1 MFRVTEC
8 TFRVTECTFR
18 DTEWPFRDTEWRFI
32 INIKQN
38 YLSQNKSDVCTCFY
52 INFSYICGDY
62 IQNKKLIKMNKFF
75 LTSLLVAA
83 AITAN
88 AQDNTTKD
96 SLTMETMMHNIP
108 EVMVKG
114 SRPIVKAER
123 GMLSYNM
130 PLLLKQL
137 PADNAYEAL
146 TRIPGVSN
154 ATGNISFSGNEVT
167 LIINGQATTL
177 TQEQLAERLKA
188 MPATQLAKAEVMLSA
203 PARYHVRG
211 MAINI
216 VTKDYAGTNQLSGQ
230 IIGGLVQTKYAKG
243 FGDLYLS
250 MQRGKFGLDAQYKL
264 VNGNSYGESS
274 RIANHPLGNNRI
286 HYNDETG
293 QKSFGITHDYRLGM
307 NYAFS
312 KNHRLD
318 VAYTGQ
324 WDKTNSNSR
333 TTGSSISG
341 MHRDSHEYLHNVD
354 VNYALP
360 FGLTLSGSYTYY
372 RTPQQQALDGTIT
385 TENKNETERNLT
397 SGSEQT
403 INKWMFTADQTHSL
417 AHGWGLSYG
426 VKGQFTS
433 NKSYQTTIDK
443 DGSVLPDGTS
453 SVDLNERIWNIYAGF
468 SKQIN
473 KAISLEASVAAEQYH
488 SPIWDKWRVY
498 PTLNALWNVNDNHLL
513 NLSFSSNSE
522 FPSYWSTMSNVYYSS
537 TYTEIHGNPD
547 LKPFSYSN
555 VNLMWQIKRRYTL
568 MAFASLKPD
577 YSVQLPYQTTD
588 RMAVIMKETNFDYS
602 NSFGLQASAIFSAGK
617 WLNGNVFAVGT
628 YKHDKSSHFFDL
640 PFNRKKLSVRL
651 GGMASVKLCS
661 TQDLRLILNPF
672 IQSKAIQGV
681 YDISPI
687 FRMNAKLQWSS
698 HDGRW
703 GLRINGNN
711 IFNNKYDTRS
721 VQGNQDYRMKIN
733 YSWASVTFAVIY
745 KFGGYKEKTV
755 KEVDTSRMGH

>member
-1 MFRVTEC
+1 
-8 TFRVTECTFR
+8 
-18 DTEWPFRDTEWRFI
+18 
-32 INIKQN
+32 
-38 YLSQNKSDVCTCFY
+38 
-52 INFSYICGDY
+52 
-62 IQNKKLIKMNKFF
+62 MNRLL
-75 LTSLLVAA
+75 LTGLLVAS

-88 AQDNTTKD
+88 AQDNATKD

-130 PLLLKQL
+130 PLLMKQL

-146 TRIPGVSN
+146 TRIPGVSD
-154 ATGNISFSGNEVT
+154 ATGSISFSGNEVT

-188 MPATQLAKAEVMLSA
+188 MPAAQLAKAEVMLSA

-230 IIGGLVQTKYAKG
+230 IIGGMRQNKYANE
-243 FGDLYLS
+243 FGNLYLS
-250 MQRGKFGLDAQYKL
+250 LQRGKFGLDAQYKY

-307 NYAFS
+307 NYTFS
-312 KNHRLD
+312 KNNRLD

-522 FPSYWSTMSNVYYSS
+522 FPSYWSTMSNVFYSS

-547 LKPFSYSN
+547 LKPFSYYN

-577 YSVQLPYQTTD
+577 YFVQLPYQTTD

-651 GGMASVKLCS
+651 GGTASVKLCS

-681 YDISPI
+681 YDISPV

-698 HDGRW
+698 HNGKW
-703 GLRINGNN
+703 GVRLNGSN
-711 IFNNKYDTRS
+711 IFNNQFDTRS
-721 VQGNQDYRMKIN
+721 VQGNQDYRMKVN
-733 YSWASVTFAVIY
+733 YNWASFTFAVIY

>member
-1 MFRVTEC
+1 
-8 TFRVTECTFR
+8 
-18 DTEWPFRDTEWRFI
+18 
-32 INIKQN
+32 
-38 YLSQNKSDVCTCFY
+38 
-52 INFSYICGDY
+52 
-62 IQNKKLIKMNKFF
+62 MNRILFMGIF
-75 LTSLLVAA
+75 VALT
-83 AITAN
+83 ITAN
-88 AQDNTTKD
+88 AQDDMPKD
-96 SLTMETMMHNIP
+96 SLTMEWNSMFRNLP
-108 EVMVKG
+108 EVMIKG

-146 TRIPGVSN
+146 TRIPGVSD
-154 ATGNISFSGNEVT
+154 ATGSISFSGNEVT
-167 LIINGQATTL
+167 LIINGQTTTL
-177 TQEQLAERLKA
+177 TQEQLTERLKA
-188 MPATQLAKAEVMLSA
+188 MPAAQLSKAEVMLSA
-203 PARYHVRG
+203 PARYHMRG

-230 IIGGLVQTKYAKG
+230 IIGGMRQNKYANE
-243 FGDLYLS
+243 FGNLYLS
-250 MQRGKFGLDAQYKL
+250 LQRGKFGLDAQYKY

-274 RIANHPLGNNRI
+274 RIANHPLGDNRI

-307 NYAFS
+307 NYTFS
-312 KNHRLD
+312 KNNRLD

-417 AHGWGLSYG
+417 ANGWGLSYG

-433 NKSYQTTIDK
+433 NKSYQTTINK

-473 KAISLEASVAAEQYH
+473 KALSLEASVAAEQYH

-522 FPSYWSTMSNVYYSS
+522 FPSYWSTMSNVFYSS

-547 LKPFSYSN
+547 LKPFAYYN

-617 WLNGNVFAVGT
+617 WLNGNVFVVGT

-651 GGMASVKLCS
+651 GGTASVKLCS

-703 GLRINGNN
+703 GLRLNGNN

-721 VQGNQDYRMKIN
+721 VQGYQDYRMKIN
-733 YSWASVTFAVIY
+733 YNWASVTFAVIY
-745 KFGGYKEKTV
+745 KFGGYKEKSI
-755 KEVDTSRMGH
+755 KKVDTSRMGH

>member
-1 MFRVTEC
+1 MNRLF
-8 TFRVTECTFR
+8 
-18 DTEWPFRDTEWRFI
+18 FI
-32 INIKQN
+32 G
-38 YLSQNKSDVCTCFY
+38 V
-52 INFSYICGDY
+52 
-62 IQNKKLIKMNKFF
+62 
-75 LTSLLVAA
+75 LVAS

-88 AQDNTTKD
+88 AQDNGQKD
-96 SLTMETMMHNIP
+96 SLTMESMMHNLP

-137 PADNAYEAL
+137 PADNVYEAL
-146 TRIPGVSN
+146 TRIPGVSD
-154 ATGNISFSGNEVT
+154 ATGSISFSGNEVT
-167 LIINGQATTL
+167 LIVNGQTTTL

-188 MPATQLAKAEVMLSA
+188 MPAAQLSKAEVMLSA

-230 IIGGLVQTKYAKG
+230 IIGGMRQNKYANE
-243 FGDLYLS
+243 FGNLYLS
-250 MQRGKFGLDAQYKL
+250 LQRGKFGLDAQYKY

-312 KNHRLD
+312 KSHRLD

-372 RTPQQQALDGTIT
+372 RTPQHQALDGTMT
-385 TENKNETERNLT
+385 AENKNETERNLT

-433 NKSYQTTIDK
+433 NKSYQTTIGK
-443 DGSVLPDGTS
+443 DGTILPDGTS
-453 SVDLNERIWNIYAGF
+453 SVDNNERIWNIYAGF

-522 FPSYWSTMSNVYYSS
+522 FPSYWSTMSNVFYSS

-547 LKPFSYSN
+547 LKPCSYYN
-555 VNLMWQIKRRYTL
+555 LNLMWQIKRRYTL

-577 YSVQLPYQTTD
+577 YFVQLPYQTTD

-602 NSFGLQASAIFSAGK
+602 NSYGLQASAIFSAGK

-628 YKHDKSSHFFDL
+628 YKHDKSRNFFDL
-640 PFNRKKLSVRL
+640 PFDRKKLSVIL
-651 GGMASVKLCS
+651 GGTASVKLCS

-672 IQSKAIQGV
+672 YQTKAIQGV

-687 FRMNAKLQWSS
+687 FSMDAKLQWSS
-698 HDGRW
+698 YDGKW
-703 GLRINGNN
+703 GVRLNGSN
-711 IFNNKYDTRS
+711 IFNNRFDTRS
-721 VQGNQDYRMKIN
+721 VQGNQDYRMKVN
-733 YSWASVTFAVIY
+733 YNWSSFTFAVIY

>member
-1 MFRVTEC
+1 MANKIFLLGL
-8 TFRVTECTFR
+8 FL
-18 DTEWPFRDTEWRFI
+18 
-32 INIKQN
+32 
-38 YLSQNKSDVCTCFY
+38 LS
-52 INFSYICGDY
+52 
-62 IQNKKLIKMNKFF
+62 
-75 LTSLLVAA
+75 VA
-83 AITAN
+83 N
-88 AQDNTTKD
+88 VKAQTRTQTD
-96 SLTMETMMHNIP
+96 SLTMETMLHNLP

-146 TRIPGVSN
+146 TRIPGVSD
-154 ATGNISFSGNEVT
+154 ATGSISFSGNVVT

-177 TQEQLAERLKA
+177 TQEQLTERLKA
-188 MPATQLAKAEVMLSA
+188 MPAAQLSKAEVMLSV

-230 IIGGLVQTKYAKG
+230 IIGGMRQNKYANE
-243 FGDLYLS
+243 FGNLYLS
-250 MQRGKFGLDAQYKL
+250 LQRDKFGLDAQYKY

-307 NYAFS
+307 NYTFS
-312 KNHRLD
+312 KNNRLD

-372 RTPQQQALDGTIT
+372 RTPQQQVLDGTIT

-468 SKQIN
+468 SKQVN

-498 PTLNALWNVNDNHLL
+498 PTFNALWNVNDNHLL

-522 FPSYWSTMSNVYYSS
+522 FPSYWSTMSNVFYSS

-547 LKPFSYSN
+547 LKPFSYYN

-588 RMAVIMKETNFDYS
+588 RMAVIMKETNFNYS
-602 NSFGLQASAIFSAGK
+602 NSFGLQASAIFNAGQ
-617 WLNGNVFAVGT
+617 WLNGNVFVMGT
-628 YKHDKSSHFFDL
+628 YKHDKSDHFFDL
-640 PFNRKKLSVRL
+640 PFDRKKLSVVL
-651 GGMASVKLCS
+651 GGTASVKLCS

-672 IQSKAIQGV
+672 YQTKAIQGV

-687 FRMNAKLQWSS
+687 FSMDAKLQWSS

-703 GLRINGNN
+703 GLRLNGNN

-733 YSWASVTFAVIY
+733 YNWASVTFAVIY

>member
-1 MFRVTEC
+1 
-8 TFRVTECTFR
+8 
-18 DTEWPFRDTEWRFI
+18 
-32 INIKQN
+32 
-38 YLSQNKSDVCTCFY
+38 
-52 INFSYICGDY
+52 
-62 IQNKKLIKMNKFF
+62 MNKFF

-146 TRIPGVSN
+146 THIPGVSN

-167 LIINGQATTL
+167 LIVNGQATTL

-188 MPATQLAKAEVMLSA
+188 MPAAQLAKAEVMLSA

-230 IIGGLVQTKYAKG
+230 IIGGLMQTKYAKG

-286 HYNDETG
+286 QYNDETG

-307 NYAFS
+307 NYAFG

-333 TTGSSISG
+333 TIGSSISG

-443 DGSVLPDGTS
+443 DGTILPDGTS
-453 SVDLNERIWNIYAGF
+453 SVDNNERIWNIYAGF

-473 KAISLEASVAAEQYH
+473 KALSLEASVAAEQYH

-522 FPSYWSTMSNVYYSS
+522 FPSYWSTMSNVFYSS

-547 LKPFSYSN
+547 LKPFSYYN

-577 YSVQLPYQTTD
+577 YFVQLPYQTTD
-588 RMAVIMKETNFDYS
+588 RMAVIMKETNFDFS
-602 NSFGLQASAIFSAGK
+602 NSYGLQASAIFSAGK

-628 YKHDKSSHFFDL
+628 YKHDKSCNFFDL
-640 PFNRKKLSVRL
+640 PFNRKKLSVIL
-651 GGMASVKLCS
+651 GGTASIKLSS

-672 IQSKAIQGV
+672 YQTKAIQGV
-681 YDISPI
+681 YDISPV
-687 FRMNAKLQWSS
+687 FRMDAKLQWSS
-698 HDGRW
+698 HDGKW
-703 GLRINGNN
+703 GVRLNGSN
-711 IFNNKYDTRS
+711 IFNNRFDTRS

-733 YSWASVTFAVIY
+733 YNWASVTFAVIY

>member
-1 MFRVTEC
+1 MVNKIFLLGL
-8 TFRVTECTFR
+8 FL
-18 DTEWPFRDTEWRFI
+18 
-32 INIKQN
+32 
-38 YLSQNKSDVCTCFY
+38 LSVANVKAQT
-52 INFSYICGDY
+52 
-62 IQNKKLIKMNKFF
+62 
-75 LTSLLVAA
+75 LTQ
-83 AITAN
+83 T
-88 AQDNTTKD
+88 D
-96 SLTMETMMHNIP
+96 SLTMETMLHNLP

-146 TRIPGVSN
+146 TRIPGVSD
-154 ATGNISFSGNEVT
+154 ATGSISFSGNEVT

-177 TQEQLAERLKA
+177 TQEQLTERLKA
-188 MPATQLAKAEVMLSA
+188 MPAAQLAKAEVMLSA

-230 IIGGLVQTKYAKG
+230 IIGGMRQNKYANE
-243 FGDLYLS
+243 FGNLYLS
-250 MQRGKFGLDAQYKL
+250 LQRGKFGLDAQYKY

-274 RIANHPLGNNRI
+274 RIANHPLGNNRVY
-286 HYNDETG
+286 YNDETG
-293 QKSFGITHDYRLGM
+293 QKSFGITHNYRLGM

-318 VAYTGQ
+318 VAYTGH
-324 WDKTNSNSR
+324 WDKRCSNSN

-341 MHRDSHEYLHNVD
+341 MHHDSHEYLHNVD
-354 VNYALP
+354 VNYSLP
-360 FGLTLSGSYTYY
+360 FGLTLNGSYTYY
-372 RTPQQQALDGTIT
+372 RTPQQQALDGTMHT
-385 TENKNETERNLT
+385 DESMSETERNLT

-403 INKWMFTADQTHSL
+403 INKWMFTADQTHLL

-453 SVDLNERIWNIYAGF
+453 SVDLNERIWNLYAGF

-473 KAISLEASVAAEQYH
+473 KALSLEASVAAEQYH

-522 FPSYWSTMSNVYYSS
+522 FPSYWSTMSNVFYSS
-537 TYTEIHGNPD
+537 TYSEIHGNPD
-547 LKPFSYSN
+547 LKPFAYYN

-577 YSVQLPYQTTD
+577 YFVQLPYQTTE

-602 NSFGLQASAIFSAGK
+602 NSYGLQASVIFNAGK

-628 YKHDKSSHFFDL
+628 YKHDKSSNFFDL
-640 PFNRKKLSVRL
+640 PFNRKKFSVIL
-651 GGMASVKLCS
+651 GGTASVKLCN

-672 IQSKAIQGV
+672 YQTKAIQGV

-698 HDGRW
+698 HDGKW
-703 GLRINGNN
+703 GLRLNGSN
-711 IFNNKYDTRS
+711 IFNNLYDTRS

-733 YSWASVTFAVIY
+733 YNWASVTFAVIY
-745 KFGGYKEKTV
+745 KFGGYKEKNV
-755 KEVDTSRMGH
+755 KAVDTSRMGH

>member
-1 MFRVTEC
+1 MVNKIFLLEL
-8 TFRVTECTFR
+8 FL
-18 DTEWPFRDTEWRFI
+18 
-32 INIKQN
+32 
-38 YLSQNKSDVCTCFY
+38 LSVANMKAQT
-52 INFSYICGDY
+52 
-62 IQNKKLIKMNKFF
+62 
-75 LTSLLVAA
+75 LTH
-83 AITAN
+83 T
-88 AQDNTTKD
+88 D
-96 SLTMETMMHNIP
+96 SLTMENMMHNLP

-146 TRIPGVSN
+146 TRIPGICD
-154 ATGNISFSGNEVT
+154 ATGSISFSGNEVT
-167 LIINGQATTL
+167 LIVNGQATTL
-177 TQEQLAERLKA
+177 TQEQLTERLKA
-188 MPATQLAKAEVMLSA
+188 MPAAQLAKAEVMLSA

-230 IIGGLVQTKYAKG
+230 VIGGMKQSKYAKG

-250 MQRGKFGLDAQYKL
+250 LQRGKFGLDAQYKY

-274 RIANHPLGNNRI
+274 RIANHPLGNNRVY
-286 HYNDETG
+286 YNDETG
-293 QKSFGITHDYRLGM
+293 QKSFGITHNYRLGM

-318 VAYTGQ
+318 VAYTGH
-324 WDKTNSNSR
+324 WDKRCSNSN

-341 MHRDSHEYLHNVD
+341 MHHDSHEYLHNVD
-354 VNYALP
+354 VNYSLP
-360 FGLTLSGSYTYY
+360 FGLTLNGSYTYY
-372 RTPQQQALDGTIT
+372 RTPQQQALDGTMHT
-385 TENKNETERNLT
+385 DESMPGTERNLT

-443 DGSVLPDGTS
+443 DGTIQPNGTS
-453 SVDLNERIWNIYAGF
+453 SVDNNERMWNIYAGF

-473 KAISLEASVAAEQYH
+473 KAISVEASVAAEQYH

-522 FPSYWSTMSNVYYSS
+522 FPSYWSTMSNVFYSS
-537 TYTEIHGNPD
+537 TYSEIHGNPD
-547 LKPFSYSN
+547 LKPFSYYN

-577 YSVQLPYQTTD
+577 YFVQLPYQTTE

-602 NSFGLQASAIFSAGK
+602 NSYGLQASVIFNAGK

-628 YKHDKSSHFFDL
+628 YKHDKSSNFFDL
-640 PFNRKKLSVRL
+640 PFNRKKLSVIL
-651 GGMASVKLCS
+651 GGTASVKLCN

-672 IQSKAIQGV
+672 FQSKAIQGV
-681 YDISPI
+681 YDVSPI
-687 FRMNAKLQWSS
+687 FKMNAKLQWTS
-698 HDGRW
+698 HDGKW
-703 GLRINGNN
+703 GLRLNGSN
-711 IFNNKYDTRS
+711 IFNNLYDTRS

-733 YSWASVTFAVIY
+733 YNWASVTFGVIY
-745 KFGGYKEKTV
+745 KFGGYKEKKV

>member
-1 MFRVTEC
+1 MDNKVFLLGL
-8 TFRVTECTFR
+8 FL
-18 DTEWPFRDTEWRFI
+18 
-32 INIKQN
+32 
-38 YLSQNKSDVCTCFY
+38 LSVANVKAQT
-52 INFSYICGDY
+52 
-62 IQNKKLIKMNKFF
+62 
-75 LTSLLVAA
+75 LTQ
-83 AITAN
+83 T
-88 AQDNTTKD
+88 D
-96 SLTMETMMHNIP
+96 SLTMETMLHNLP

-146 TRIPGVSN
+146 TRIPGVSD
-154 ATGNISFSGNEVT
+154 ATGSISFSGNEVT

-177 TQEQLAERLKA
+177 TQEQLTERLKA
-188 MPATQLAKAEVMLSA
+188 MPAAQLAKAEVMLSA

-230 IIGGLVQTKYAKG
+230 VIGGMKQSKYAKG

-250 MQRGKFGLDAQYKL
+250 LQRGKFGLDAQYKY

-274 RIANHPLGNNRI
+274 RIANHPLSNNRVY
-286 HYNDETG
+286 YNDETG

-324 WDKTNSNSR
+324 WDKTSSNSR

-341 MHRDSHEYLHNVD
+341 MHHDSHEYLHNVD

-360 FGLTLSGSYTYY
+360 FGLTLNGSYTYY
-372 RTPQQQALDGTIT
+372 RTPQQQVLDGTMT
-385 TENKNETERNLT
+385 AENKNETERNLT

-433 NKSYQTTIDK
+433 NKSYQTTTDK
-443 DGSVLPDGTS
+443 DGTILPDGTS
-453 SVDLNERIWNIYAGF
+453 SVDNNERIWNIYAGF

-473 KAISLEASVAAEQYH
+473 KSISLEASVAAEQYH
-488 SPIWDKWRVY
+488 SPIWDKWRMY

-522 FPSYWSTMSNVYYSS
+522 FPSYWSTMSNVFYSS

-547 LKPFSYSN
+547 LKPFSYYN

-602 NSFGLQASAIFSAGK
+602 NSFGLQASAIFNAGK

-640 PFNRKKLSVRL
+640 LFNRKKLSVIL
-651 GGMASVKLCS
+651 GGTASVKLSS

-672 IQSKAIQGV
+672 YQTKAIQGV
-681 YDISPI
+681 YDISPV
-687 FRMNAKLQWSS
+687 FSMDAKLQWSS
-698 HDGRW
+698 HDGKW
-703 GLRINGNN
+703 GLRLNGSN
-711 IFNNKYDTRS
+711 IFNNQFDTRS
-721 VQGNQDYRMKIN
+721 VQGNQDYRMKVN
-733 YSWASVTFAVIY
+733 YNWASVTFAVIY
-745 KFGGYKEKTV
+745 KFGGYKEKNV
-755 KEVDTSRMGH
+755 KAVDTSRMGH

>member
-1 MFRVTEC
+1 M
-8 TFRVTECTFR
+8 
-18 DTEWPFRDTEWRFI
+18 
-32 INIKQN
+32 
-38 YLSQNKSDVCTCFY
+38 
-52 INFSYICGDY
+52 
-62 IQNKKLIKMNKFF
+62 
-75 LTSLLVAA
+75 
-83 AITAN
+83 
-88 AQDNTTKD
+88 
-96 SLTMETMMHNIP
+96 
-108 EVMVKG
+108 
-114 SRPIVKAER
+114 SRQRER

-146 TRIPGVSN
+146 TRIPDISV
-154 ATGNISFSGNEVT
+154 ATGKISFSGNEVT
-167 LIINGQATTL
+167 LIVNGQAPTL

-188 MPATQLAKAEVMLSA
+188 MPAAQLAKAEVMLSA

-230 IIGGLVQTKYAKG
+230 IIGGMEQNKYAKG
-243 FGDLYLS
+243 FGNMYLS

-274 RIANHPLGNNRI
+274 RIANHPLGNNRVY
-286 HYNDETG
+286 YNDETG
-293 QKSFGITHDYRLGM
+293 QKSFGITHNYRLGM

-318 VAYTGQ
+318 VAYTGH
-324 WDKTNSNSR
+324 WDKRCSNSN

-341 MHRDSHEYLHNVD
+341 MHHDSHEYLHNVD
-354 VNYALP
+354 INYSLP
-360 FGLTLSGSYTYY
+360 FGLTLNGSYTYY
-372 RTPQQQALDGTIT
+372 RTPQQQALDGTMHT
-385 TENKNETERNLT
+385 DESMPETERNLT

-403 INKWMFTADQTHSL
+403 INNWMFTADQTHSL

-443 DGSVLPDGTS
+443 DGTIQPNGTS
-453 SVDLNERIWNIYAGF
+453 SVDNNERIWNIYAGF

-473 KAISLEASVAAEQYH
+473 KAISVEASVAAEQYH

-522 FPSYWSTMSNVYYSS
+522 FPSYWSTMSNVFYSS
-537 TYTEIHGNPD
+537 TYSEIHGNPD
-547 LKPFSYSN
+547 LKPFSYYN

-577 YSVQLPYQTTD
+577 YFVQLPYQTTE

-602 NSFGLQASAIFSAGK
+602 NSYGLQASVIFNAGK

-628 YKHDKSSHFFDL
+628 YKHDKSSNFFDL
-640 PFNRKKLSVRL
+640 PFNRKKLSVIL
-651 GGMASVKLCS
+651 GGTASVKLCN

-672 IQSKAIQGV
+672 FQSKAIQGV
-681 YDISPI
+681 YDISPV

-698 HDGRW
+698 HDGKW
-703 GLRINGNN
+703 GLRLNGSN
-711 IFNNKYDTRS
+711 IFNNLYDTRS

-733 YSWASVTFAVIY
+733 YNWASVTFGVIY
-745 KFGGYKEKTV
+745 KFGGYKEKKV

>member
-1 MFRVTEC
+1 MANKIFLLGL
-8 TFRVTECTFR
+8 FL
-18 DTEWPFRDTEWRFI
+18 
-32 INIKQN
+32 
-38 YLSQNKSDVCTCFY
+38 LSVANVKAQT
-52 INFSYICGDY
+52 
-62 IQNKKLIKMNKFF
+62 
-75 LTSLLVAA
+75 LTQ
-83 AITAN
+83 T
-88 AQDNTTKD
+88 D
-96 SLTMETMMHNIP
+96 SLTMETMLHNLP

-146 TRIPGVSN
+146 TRIPGVSD
-154 ATGNISFSGNEVT
+154 ATGSISFSGNEVT

-177 TQEQLAERLKA
+177 TQEQLTERLKA
-188 MPATQLAKAEVMLSA
+188 MPAAQLAKAEVMLSA

-230 IIGGLVQTKYAKG
+230 IIGGMRQNKYANE
-243 FGDLYLS
+243 FGNLYLS
-250 MQRGKFGLDAQYKL
+250 LQRGKFGLDAQYKY

-274 RIANHPLGNNRI
+274 RIANHPLGNNRVY
-286 HYNDETG
+286 YNDETG

-307 NYAFS
+307 NYAFG

-318 VAYTGQ
+318 VAYTGH
-324 WDKTNSNSR
+324 WDKTCSNSN

-341 MHRDSHEYLHNVD
+341 MHHDSHEYLHNVD
-354 VNYALP
+354 VNYSLP
-360 FGLTLSGSYTYY
+360 FGLTLNGSYTNY
-372 RTPQQQALDGTIT
+372 RTPQQQALDGTMHT
-385 TENKNETERNLT
+385 DESMSETERNLT

-443 DGSVLPDGTS
+443 DGTIQPNGTS
-453 SVDLNERIWNIYAGF
+453 SVDNNERIWNIYAGF

-473 KAISLEASVAAEQYH
+473 KAISVEASVAAEQYH

-522 FPSYWSTMSNVYYSS
+522 FPSYWSTMSNVFYSS
-537 TYTEIHGNPD
+537 TYSEIHGNPD
-547 LKPFSYSN
+547 LKPFAYYN

-577 YSVQLPYQTTD
+577 YFVQLPYQTTE

-602 NSFGLQASAIFSAGK
+602 NSYGLQASVIFNAGK

-628 YKHDKSSHFFDL
+628 YKHDKSSNFFDL
-640 PFNRKKLSVRL
+640 PFNRKKLSVIL
-651 GGMASVKLCS
+651 GGTASVKLCN

-672 IQSKAIQGV
+672 FQSKAIQGV

-687 FRMNAKLQWSS
+687 FRMNAKLQWTS
-698 HDGRW
+698 HDGKW
-703 GLRINGNN
+703 GLRLNGNN
-711 IFNNKYDTRS
+711 IFNNLYDTRS
-721 VQGNQDYRMKIN
+721 VQGNQDYRMKVN
-733 YSWASVTFAVIY
+733 YNWASVTFAVIY

>member
-1 MFRVTEC
+1 MVNKIFLLGL
-8 TFRVTECTFR
+8 FL
-18 DTEWPFRDTEWRFI
+18 
-32 INIKQN
+32 
-38 YLSQNKSDVCTCFY
+38 LSVANVKAQT
-52 INFSYICGDY
+52 
-62 IQNKKLIKMNKFF
+62 
-75 LTSLLVAA
+75 LTQ
-83 AITAN
+83 T
-88 AQDNTTKD
+88 D
-96 SLTMETMMHNIP
+96 SLTMETMLHNLP

-146 TRIPGVSN
+146 TRIPGISD
-154 ATGNISFSGNEVT
+154 ATGSISFSGNEVT
-167 LIINGQATTL
+167 LIVNGQATTL
-177 TQEQLAERLKA
+177 TQEQLTERLKA
-188 MPATQLAKAEVMLSA
+188 MPAAQLAKAEVMLSA

-230 IIGGLVQTKYAKG
+230 VIGGMKQSKYAKG

-250 MQRGKFGLDAQYKL
+250 LQRGKFGLDAQYKY

-274 RIANHPLGNNRI
+274 RIANHPLGNNRVY
-286 HYNDETG
+286 YNDETG
-293 QKSFGITHDYRLGM
+293 QKSFGITHNYRLGM

-318 VAYTGQ
+318 VAYTGH
-324 WDKTNSNSR
+324 WDKRCSNSN

-341 MHRDSHEYLHNVD
+341 MHHDSHEYLHNVD
-354 VNYALP
+354 VNYSLP
-360 FGLTLSGSYTYY
+360 FGLTLNGSYTYY
-372 RTPQQQALDGTIT
+372 RTPQQQALDGTMHT
-385 TENKNETERNLT
+385 DESMSETERNLT

-403 INKWMFTADQTHSL
+403 INKWMFTADQTHLL

-453 SVDLNERIWNIYAGF
+453 SVDLNERIWNLYAGF

-473 KAISLEASVAAEQYH
+473 KALSLEASVAAEQYH
-488 SPIWDKWRVY
+488 SPIWDKWRVF

-522 FPSYWSTMSNVYYSS
+522 FPSYWSTMSNVFYSS
-537 TYTEIHGNPD
+537 TYSEIHGNPD
-547 LKPFSYSN
+547 LKPFAYYN

-577 YSVQLPYQTTD
+577 YFVQLPYQTTE

-602 NSFGLQASAIFSAGK
+602 NSYGLQASVIFNAGK

-628 YKHDKSSHFFDL
+628 YKHDKSSNFFDL
-640 PFNRKKLSVRL
+640 PFNRKKLSVIL
-651 GGMASVKLCS
+651 GGTASVKLCN

-672 IQSKAIQGV
+672 FQSKAIQGV
-681 YDISPI
+681 YDISPV

-698 HDGRW
+698 HDGKW
-703 GLRINGNN
+703 GLRLNGSN
-711 IFNNKYDTRS
+711 IFNNLYDTRS

-733 YSWASVTFAVIY
+733 YNWASVTFAVIY
-745 KFGGYKEKTV
+745 KFGGYKEKNV
-755 KEVDTSRMGH
+755 KAVDTSRMGH

>member
-1 MFRVTEC
+1 MANKIFLLGL
-8 TFRVTECTFR
+8 FL
-18 DTEWPFRDTEWRFI
+18 
-32 INIKQN
+32 
-38 YLSQNKSDVCTCFY
+38 LSVANVKAQT
-52 INFSYICGDY
+52 
-62 IQNKKLIKMNKFF
+62 
-75 LTSLLVAA
+75 LTQ
-83 AITAN
+83 T
-88 AQDNTTKD
+88 D
-96 SLTMETMMHNIP
+96 SLTMETMLHNLP

-146 TRIPGVSN
+146 TRIPGISD
-154 ATGNISFSGNEVT
+154 ATGSISFSGNEVT

-177 TQEQLAERLKA
+177 TQEQLTERLKA
-188 MPATQLAKAEVMLSA
+188 MPAAQLAKAEVMLSA

-230 IIGGLVQTKYAKG
+230 IIGGMRQNRYANE
-243 FGDLYLS
+243 FGNLYLS
-250 MQRGKFGLDAQYKL
+250 LQRGKFGLDAQYKY

-274 RIANHPLGNNRI
+274 RIANHPLGNNRVY
-286 HYNDETG
+286 YNDETG

-307 NYAFS
+307 NYAFG

-318 VAYTGQ
+318 VAYTGR
-324 WDKTNSNSR
+324 WNKTNSNNR

-360 FGLTLSGSYTYY
+360 FGLTFSGSYTYY

-522 FPSYWSTMSNVYYSS
+522 FPSYWSTMSNVFYSS

-547 LKPFSYSN
+547 LKPFSYYN

-651 GGMASVKLCS
+651 GGTASVKLCS

-703 GLRINGNN
+703 GLRLNGNN

>member
-1 MFRVTEC
+1 MVNKIFLLGL
-8 TFRVTECTFR
+8 FL
-18 DTEWPFRDTEWRFI
+18 
-32 INIKQN
+32 
-38 YLSQNKSDVCTCFY
+38 LS
-52 INFSYICGDY
+52 
-62 IQNKKLIKMNKFF
+62 
-75 LTSLLVAA
+75 VA
-83 AITAN
+83 N
-88 AQDNTTKD
+88 VKAQTMTHTD
-96 SLTMETMMHNIP
+96 SLTMENMMHNLP

-146 TRIPGVSN
+146 TRIPGISD
-154 ATGNISFSGNEVT
+154 ATGSISFSGNEVT
-167 LIINGQATTL
+167 LIVNGQATTL
-177 TQEQLAERLKA
+177 TQEQLTERLKA
-188 MPATQLAKAEVMLSA
+188 MPAAQLAKAEVMLSA

-230 IIGGLVQTKYAKG
+230 VIGGMKQSKYAKG

-250 MQRGKFGLDAQYKL
+250 LQSGKFGLDAQYKY

-274 RIANHPLGNNRI
+274 RIANHPLGNNRVY
-286 HYNDETG
+286 YNDETG
-293 QKSFGITHDYRLGM
+293 QKSFGITHNYRLGM

-318 VAYTGQ
+318 VAYTGH
-324 WDKTNSNSR
+324 WDKRCSNSN

-341 MHRDSHEYLHNVD
+341 MHHDSHEYLHNVD
-354 VNYALP
+354 VNYSLP
-360 FGLTLSGSYTYY
+360 FGLTLNGSYTYY
-372 RTPQQQALDGTIT
+372 RTPQQQALDGTMHT
-385 TENKNETERNLT
+385 DESMPETERNLT

-443 DGSVLPDGTS
+443 DGTIQPNGTS
-453 SVDLNERIWNIYAGF
+453 SVDNNERIWNIYAGF

-473 KAISLEASVAAEQYH
+473 KAISVEASVAAEQYH
-488 SPIWDKWRVY
+488 SPIWDKWHVY

-522 FPSYWSTMSNVYYSS
+522 FPSYWSTMSNVFYSS
-537 TYTEIHGNPD
+537 TYSEIHGNPD
-547 LKPFSYSN
+547 LKPFSYYN

-577 YSVQLPYQTTD
+577 YFVQLPYQTTE

-602 NSFGLQASAIFSAGK
+602 NSYGLQASVIFNAGK

-628 YKHDKSSHFFDL
+628 YKHDKSSNFFDL
-640 PFNRKKLSVRL
+640 PFNRKKLSVIL
-651 GGMASVKLCS
+651 GGTASVKLCN

-672 IQSKAIQGV
+672 FQSKAIQGV
-681 YDISPI
+681 YDISPV

-698 HDGRW
+698 HDGKW
-703 GLRINGNN
+703 GLRLNGSN
-711 IFNNKYDTRS
+711 IFNNLYDTRS

-733 YSWASVTFAVIY
+733 YNWASVTFAVIY
-745 KFGGYKEKTV
+745 KFGGYKEKNV
-755 KEVDTSRMGH
+755 KAVDTSRMGH

>member
-1 MFRVTEC
+1 MANKIFLLGL
-8 TFRVTECTFR
+8 FL
-18 DTEWPFRDTEWRFI
+18 
-32 INIKQN
+32 
-38 YLSQNKSDVCTCFY
+38 LSVANVKAQT
-52 INFSYICGDY
+52 
-62 IQNKKLIKMNKFF
+62 
-75 LTSLLVAA
+75 LTQ
-83 AITAN
+83 T
-88 AQDNTTKD
+88 D
-96 SLTMETMMHNIP
+96 SLTMETMLHNLP

-146 TRIPGVSN
+146 TRIPGISD
-154 ATGNISFSGNEVT
+154 ATGSISFSGNEVT
-167 LIINGQATTL
+167 LIINGQTTTL
-177 TQEQLAERLKA
+177 TQEQLTERLKA
-188 MPATQLAKAEVMLSA
+188 MPAAQLSKAEVLLSA

-230 IIGGLVQTKYAKG
+230 IIGGMRQNKYANE
-243 FGDLYLS
+243 FGNLYLS
-250 MQRGKFGLDAQYKL
+250 LQRGKFGLDAQYKY

-274 RIANHPLGNNRI
+274 RIANHPLGNNRVY
-286 HYNDETG
+286 YNDETG
-293 QKSFGITHDYRLGM
+293 QKSFGITHNYRLGM
-307 NYAFS
+307 NYSFG

-522 FPSYWSTMSNVYYSS
+522 FPSYWSTMSNVFYSS

-547 LKPFSYSN
+547 LKPFSYYN

-602 NSFGLQASAIFSAGK
+602 NSFGLQASVIFSAGK

-651 GGMASVKLCS
+651 GGTASVKLCS

-698 HDGRW
+698 HDGKW
-703 GLRINGNN
+703 GLRLNGNN

>member
-1 MFRVTEC
+1 MNRVL
-8 TFRVTECTFR
+8 FMGIFVA
-18 DTEWPFRDTEWRFI
+18 
-32 INIKQN
+32 
-38 YLSQNKSDVCTCFY
+38 
-52 INFSYICGDY
+52 
-62 IQNKKLIKMNKFF
+62 
-75 LTSLLVAA
+75 LT
-83 AITAN
+83 ITAN
-88 AQDNTTKD
+88 AQDNIPKD
-96 SLTMETMMHNIP
+96 SLTMETMLHNLP

-146 TRIPGVSN
+146 TRIPGVSD
-154 ATGNISFSGNEVT
+154 ATGSISFSGNEVT
-167 LIINGQATTL
+167 LIVNGQATTL
-177 TQEQLAERLKA
+177 TQEQLTERLKA
-188 MPATQLAKAEVMLSA
+188 MPAAQLAKAEVMLSA

-230 IIGGLVQTKYAKG
+230 VIGGMKQSKYAKG

-250 MQRGKFGLDAQYKL
+250 LQRGKFGLDAQYKY

-274 RIANHPLGNNRI
+274 RIANHPLGNNRVY
-286 HYNDETG
+286 YNDETG
-293 QKSFGITHDYRLGM
+293 QKSFGITHNYRLGM

-318 VAYTGQ
+318 VAYTGH
-324 WDKTNSNSR
+324 WDKRCSNSN

-341 MHRDSHEYLHNVD
+341 MHHDSHEYLHNVD

-522 FPSYWSTMSNVYYSS
+522 FPSYWSTMSNVFYSS

-547 LKPFSYSN
+547 LKPFSYYN

-651 GGMASVKLCS
+651 GGTASVKLCS

-672 IQSKAIQGV
+672 FQTKAIQGV

-687 FRMNAKLQWSS
+687 FRMDAKLQWSS

-703 GLRINGNN
+703 GVRLNGSN
-711 IFNNKYDTRS
+711 IFNNRFDTRS
-721 VQGNQDYRMKIN
+721 VQGNQDYHMKVN
-733 YSWASVTFAVIY
+733 YNWASVTFAVIY
-745 KFGGYKEKTV
+745 KFGGYKEKNI
-755 KEVDTSRMGH
+755 KKVDTSRMGH

>member
-1 MFRVTEC
+1 MVNKIFLLGL
-8 TFRVTECTFR
+8 FL
-18 DTEWPFRDTEWRFI
+18 
-32 INIKQN
+32 
-38 YLSQNKSDVCTCFY
+38 LSVANVKAQT
-52 INFSYICGDY
+52 
-62 IQNKKLIKMNKFF
+62 
-75 LTSLLVAA
+75 LTH
-83 AITAN
+83 T
-88 AQDNTTKD
+88 D
-96 SLTMETMMHNIP
+96 SLTMENMMHNLP

-146 TRIPGVSN
+146 TRIPGISD
-154 ATGNISFSGNEVT
+154 ATGSISFSGNEVT
-167 LIINGQATTL
+167 LIVNGQATTL
-177 TQEQLAERLKA
+177 TQEQLTERLKA
-188 MPATQLAKAEVMLSA
+188 MPAAQLAKAEVMLSA

-230 IIGGLVQTKYAKG
+230 VIGGMKQSKYAKG

-250 MQRGKFGLDAQYKL
+250 LQRGKFGLDAQYKY

-274 RIANHPLGNNRI
+274 RIANHPLGNNRVY
-286 HYNDETG
+286 YNDETG
-293 QKSFGITHDYRLGM
+293 QKSFGITHNYRLGM

-318 VAYTGQ
+318 VAYTGH
-324 WDKTNSNSR
+324 WDKRCSNSN

-341 MHRDSHEYLHNVD
+341 MHHDSHEYLHNVD
-354 VNYALP
+354 VNYSLP
-360 FGLTLSGSYTYY
+360 FGLTLNGSYTYY
-372 RTPQQQALDGTIT
+372 RTPQQQALDGTMHT
-385 TENKNETERNLT
+385 DESMLETERNLT

-443 DGSVLPDGTS
+443 DGTIQPNGTS
-453 SVDLNERIWNIYAGF
+453 SVDNNERIWNIYAGF

-473 KAISLEASVAAEQYH
+473 KAISVEASVAAEQYH

-522 FPSYWSTMSNVYYSS
+522 FPSYWSTMSNVFYSS
-537 TYTEIHGNPD
+537 TYSEIHGNPD
-547 LKPFSYSN
+547 LKPFSYYN

-577 YSVQLPYQTTD
+577 YFVQLPYQTTE

-602 NSFGLQASAIFSAGK
+602 NSYGLQASVIFNAGK

-628 YKHDKSSHFFDL
+628 YKHDKSSNFFDL
-640 PFNRKKLSVRL
+640 PFNRKKLSVIL
-651 GGMASVKLCS
+651 GGTASVKLCN

-672 IQSKAIQGV
+672 FQSKAIQGV
-681 YDISPI
+681 YDISPV

-698 HDGRW
+698 HDGKW
-703 GLRINGNN
+703 GLRLNGSN
-711 IFNNKYDTRS
+711 IFNNLYDTRS

-733 YSWASVTFAVIY
+733 YNWASVTFVVIY
-745 KFGGYKEKTV
+745 KFGGYKEKNV
-755 KEVDTSRMGH
+755 KAVDTSRMGH

>member
-1 MFRVTEC
+1 MVNKIFLLGL
-8 TFRVTECTFR
+8 FL
-18 DTEWPFRDTEWRFI
+18 
-32 INIKQN
+32 
-38 YLSQNKSDVCTCFY
+38 LSVANVKAQT
-52 INFSYICGDY
+52 
-62 IQNKKLIKMNKFF
+62 
-75 LTSLLVAA
+75 LTQ
-83 AITAN
+83 T
-88 AQDNTTKD
+88 D
-96 SLTMETMMHNIP
+96 SLTMETMLHNLP

-146 TRIPGVSN
+146 TRIPGISD
-154 ATGNISFSGNEVT
+154 ATGSISFSGNEVT

-177 TQEQLAERLKA
+177 TQEQLTERLKA
-188 MPATQLAKAEVMLSA
+188 MPAAQLAKAEVMLSA

-230 IIGGLVQTKYAKG
+230 IIGGMRQNKYANE
-243 FGDLYLS
+243 FGNLYLS
-250 MQRGKFGLDAQYKL
+250 LQRGKFGLDAQYKY

-307 NYAFS
+307 NYTFS
-312 KNHRLD
+312 KNNRLD

-488 SPIWDKWRVY
+488 SLIWDKWRVY

-522 FPSYWSTMSNVYYSS
+522 FPSYWSTMSNVFYSS

-547 LKPFSYSN
+547 LKPFSYYN

-651 GGMASVKLCS
+651 GGTASVKLCS

-698 HDGRW
+698 HDGKW
-703 GLRINGNN
+703 GLRPNGSN
-711 IFNNKYDTRS
+711 IFNNRFDTRS

-745 KFGGYKEKTV
+745 KFGGYKEKMV

>member
-1 MFRVTEC
+1 MVNKIFLLGL
-8 TFRVTECTFR
+8 FL
-18 DTEWPFRDTEWRFI
+18 
-32 INIKQN
+32 
-38 YLSQNKSDVCTCFY
+38 LSVANVKAQT
-52 INFSYICGDY
+52 
-62 IQNKKLIKMNKFF
+62 
-75 LTSLLVAA
+75 LTH
-83 AITAN
+83 T
-88 AQDNTTKD
+88 D
-96 SLTMETMMHNIP
+96 SLTMENMMHNLP

-146 TRIPGVSN
+146 TRIPGISD
-154 ATGNISFSGNEVT
+154 ATGSISFSGNELT
-167 LIINGQATTL
+167 LIVNGQATTL
-177 TQEQLAERLKA
+177 TQEQLTERLKA
-188 MPATQLAKAEVMLSA
+188 MPAAQLAKAEVMLSA

-230 IIGGLVQTKYAKG
+230 VIGGMKQSKYAKG

-250 MQRGKFGLDAQYKL
+250 LQRGKFGLDAQYKY

-274 RIANHPLGNNRI
+274 RIANHPLGNNRVY
-286 HYNDETG
+286 YNDETG
-293 QKSFGITHDYRLGM
+293 QKSFGITHNYRLGM

-318 VAYTGQ
+318 VAYTGH
-324 WDKTNSNSR
+324 WDKRCSNSN

-341 MHRDSHEYLHNVD
+341 MHHDSHEYLHNVD
-354 VNYALP
+354 VNYSLP
-360 FGLTLSGSYTYY
+360 FGLTLNGSYTYY
-372 RTPQQQALDGTIT
+372 RTPQQQALDGTMHT
-385 TENKNETERNLT
+385 DESMLETERNLT

-443 DGSVLPDGTS
+443 DGTIQPNGTS
-453 SVDLNERIWNIYAGF
+453 SVDNNERIWNIYAGF

-473 KAISLEASVAAEQYH
+473 KAISVEASVAAEQYH

-522 FPSYWSTMSNVYYSS
+522 FPSYWSTMSNVFYSS
-537 TYTEIHGNPD
+537 TYSEIHGNPD
-547 LKPFSYSN
+547 LKPFSYYN

-577 YSVQLPYQTTD
+577 YFVQLPYQTTE

-602 NSFGLQASAIFSAGK
+602 NSYGLQASVIFNAGK

-628 YKHDKSSHFFDL
+628 YKHDKSSNFFDL
-640 PFNRKKLSVRL
+640 PFNRKKLSVIL
-651 GGMASVKLCS
+651 GGTASVKLCN

-672 IQSKAIQGV
+672 FQSKAIQGV
-681 YDISPI
+681 YDISPV

-698 HDGRW
+698 HDGKW
-703 GLRINGNN
+703 GLRLNGSN
-711 IFNNKYDTRS
+711 IFNNLYDTRS

-733 YSWASVTFAVIY
+733 YNWASVTFAVIY
-745 KFGGYKEKTV
+745 KFGGYKEKNV
-755 KEVDTSRMGH
+755 KAVDTSRMGH

>member
-1 MFRVTEC
+1 MDNKVFLLGL
-8 TFRVTECTFR
+8 FL
-18 DTEWPFRDTEWRFI
+18 
-32 INIKQN
+32 
-38 YLSQNKSDVCTCFY
+38 LSVANVKAQT
-52 INFSYICGDY
+52 
-62 IQNKKLIKMNKFF
+62 
-75 LTSLLVAA
+75 LTQ
-83 AITAN
+83 T
-88 AQDNTTKD
+88 D
-96 SLTMETMMHNIP
+96 SLTMETMLHNLP

-146 TRIPGVSN
+146 TRIPGVSD
-154 ATGNISFSGNEVT
+154 ATGSISFSGNEVT

-177 TQEQLAERLKA
+177 TQEQLTERLKA
-188 MPATQLAKAEVMLSA
+188 MPAAQLAKAEVMLSA

-230 IIGGLVQTKYAKG
+230 VIGGMKQSKYAKG

-250 MQRGKFGLDAQYKL
+250 LQRGKFGLDAQYKY

-274 RIANHPLGNNRI
+274 RIANHPLSNNRVY
-286 HYNDETG
+286 YNDETG

-324 WDKTNSNSR
+324 WDKTSSNSR

-341 MHRDSHEYLHNVD
+341 MHHDSHEYLHNVD

-360 FGLTLSGSYTYY
+360 FGLTLNGSYTYY
-372 RTPQQQALDGTIT
+372 RTPQQQVLDGTMT
-385 TENKNETERNLT
+385 AENKNETERNLT

-433 NKSYQTTIDK
+433 NKSYQTTTDK
-443 DGSVLPDGTS
+443 DGTILPDGTS
-453 SVDLNERIWNIYAGF
+453 SVDNNERIWNIYAGF

-473 KAISLEASVAAEQYH
+473 KSISLEASVAAEQYH
-488 SPIWDKWRVY
+488 SPIWDKWRMY

-522 FPSYWSTMSNVYYSS
+522 FPSYWSTMSNVFYSS

-547 LKPFSYSN
+547 LKPFSYYN

-602 NSFGLQASAIFSAGK
+602 NSFGLQASAIFNAGK

-640 PFNRKKLSVRL
+640 PFNRKKLSVIL
-651 GGMASVKLCS
+651 GGHCIRKTKQHAGLASHS
-661 TQDLRLILNPF
+661 
-672 IQSKAIQGV
+672 
-681 YDISPI
+681 
-687 FRMNAKLQWSS
+687 
-698 HDGRW
+698 
-703 GLRINGNN
+703 
-711 IFNNKYDTRS
+711 
-721 VQGNQDYRMKIN
+721 
-733 YSWASVTFAVIY
+733 
-745 KFGGYKEKTV
+745 
-755 KEVDTSRMGH
+755 

>member
-1 MFRVTEC
+1 MANKIFLLGL
-8 TFRVTECTFR
+8 FL
-18 DTEWPFRDTEWRFI
+18 
-32 INIKQN
+32 
-38 YLSQNKSDVCTCFY
+38 LS
-52 INFSYICGDY
+52 
-62 IQNKKLIKMNKFF
+62 
-75 LTSLLVAA
+75 VA
-83 AITAN
+83 N
-88 AQDNTTKD
+88 VKAQTRTQTD
-96 SLTMETMMHNIP
+96 SLTMETMLHNLP

-146 TRIPGVSN
+146 TRIPGVSD
-154 ATGNISFSGNEVT
+154 ATGSISFSGNEVT

-177 TQEQLAERLKA
+177 TQEQLTERLKA
-188 MPATQLAKAEVMLSA
+188 MPAAQLSKAEVMLSV

-230 IIGGLVQTKYAKG
+230 IIGGMRQNKYANE
-243 FGDLYLS
+243 FGNLYLS
-250 MQRGKFGLDAQYKL
+250 LQRDKFGLDAQYKY

-307 NYAFS
+307 NYTFS
-312 KNHRLD
+312 KNNRLD

-417 AHGWGLSYG
+417 SHGWGLSYG

-522 FPSYWSTMSNVYYSS
+522 FQSYWSTMSNVFYSS

-547 LKPFSYSN
+547 LKPFSYYN

-588 RMAVIMKETNFDYS
+588 RMAVIMKENNFDYS

-628 YKHDKSSHFFDL
+628 YKHDKSCNFFDL
-640 PFNRKKLSVRL
+640 PFDRKKLSVIL
-651 GGMASVKLCS
+651 GGTASVKLCS

-672 IQSKAIQGV
+672 YQTKAIQGV

-687 FRMNAKLQWSS
+687 FRMDAKLQWSS
-698 HDGRW
+698 HDGKW
-703 GLRINGNN
+703 GVRLNGSN

-745 KFGGYKEKTV
+745 KFGGYKEKNV
-755 KEVDTSRMGH
+755 KAVDTSRMGH

>member
-1 MFRVTEC
+1 MDNKVFLLGL
-8 TFRVTECTFR
+8 FL
-18 DTEWPFRDTEWRFI
+18 
-32 INIKQN
+32 
-38 YLSQNKSDVCTCFY
+38 LSVANVKAQT
-52 INFSYICGDY
+52 
-62 IQNKKLIKMNKFF
+62 
-75 LTSLLVAA
+75 LTH
-83 AITAN
+83 T
-88 AQDNTTKD
+88 D
-96 SLTMETMMHNIP
+96 SLTMENMMHNLP

-146 TRIPGVSN
+146 TRIPGVSD
-154 ATGNISFSGNEVT
+154 ATGSISFSGNEVT

-177 TQEQLAERLKA
+177 TQEQLTERLKA
-188 MPATQLAKAEVMLSA
+188 MPAAQLAKAEVMLSA

-230 IIGGLVQTKYAKG
+230 IIGGMRQNKYANECG
-243 FGDLYLS
+243 NLYLS
-250 MQRGKFGLDAQYKL
+250 LQRGKFGLDAQYKY

-274 RIANHPLGNNRI
+274 RIANHPLGNNRVY
-286 HYNDETG
+286 YNDETG

-307 NYAFS
+307 NYAFG

-318 VAYTGQ
+318 VAYTGH
-324 WDKTNSNSR
+324 WDKTCSNSN

-341 MHRDSHEYLHNVD
+341 MHHDSHEYLHNVD
-354 VNYALP
+354 VNYSLP
-360 FGLTLSGSYTYY
+360 FGLTLNGSYTYY
-372 RTPQQQALDGTIT
+372 RTPQQQALDGTMHT
-385 TENKNETERNLT
+385 DESMSETERNLT

-443 DGSVLPDGTS
+443 DGTIQPNGTS
-453 SVDLNERIWNIYAGF
+453 SVDNNERIWNIYAGF

-473 KAISLEASVAAEQYH
+473 KAISVEASVAAEQYH

-522 FPSYWSTMSNVYYSS
+522 FPSYWSTMSNVFYSS
-537 TYTEIHGNPD
+537 TYSEIHGNPD
-547 LKPFSYSN
+547 LKPFSYYN

-577 YSVQLPYQTTD
+577 YFVQLPYQTTE

-602 NSFGLQASAIFSAGK
+602 NSYGLQASVIFNAGK

-628 YKHDKSSHFFDL
+628 YKHDKSSNFFDL
-640 PFNRKKLSVRL
+640 PFNRKKLSVIL
-651 GGMASVKLCS
+651 GGTASVKLCN

-672 IQSKAIQGV
+672 FQSKAIQGV
-681 YDISPI
+681 YDISPV

-698 HDGRW
+698 HDGKW
-703 GLRINGNN
+703 GLRLNGSN
-711 IFNNKYDTRS
+711 IFNNLYDTRS

-733 YSWASVTFAVIY
+733 YNWASVTFAVIY
-745 KFGGYKEKTV
+745 KFGGYKEKNV
-755 KEVDTSRMGH
+755 KAVDTSRMGH

>member
-1 MFRVTEC
+1 MVNKIFLLGL
-8 TFRVTECTFR
+8 FL
-18 DTEWPFRDTEWRFI
+18 
-32 INIKQN
+32 
-38 YLSQNKSDVCTCFY
+38 LSVANVKAQT
-52 INFSYICGDY
+52 
-62 IQNKKLIKMNKFF
+62 
-75 LTSLLVAA
+75 LTQ
-83 AITAN
+83 T
-88 AQDNTTKD
+88 D
-96 SLTMETMMHNIP
+96 SLTMETMLHNLP

-146 TRIPGVSN
+146 TRIPGVSD
-154 ATGNISFSGNEVT
+154 ATGSISFSGNEVT

-177 TQEQLAERLKA
+177 TQEQLTERLKA
-188 MPATQLAKAEVMLSA
+188 MPAAQLSKAEVMVSA

-230 IIGGLVQTKYAKG
+230 IIGGMRQNKYANE
-243 FGDLYLS
+243 FGNLYLS
-250 MQRGKFGLDAQYKL
+250 LQRDKFGLDAQYKY

-274 RIANHPLGNNRI
+274 RIANHPLGNNRVY
-286 HYNDETG
+286 YNDETG

-307 NYAFS
+307 NYTFS
-312 KNHRLD
+312 KNNRLD

-341 MHRDSHEYLHNVD
+341 MHHDSHEYLHNVD

-473 KAISLEASVAAEQYH
+473 KAVSVEASVAAEQYH

-522 FPSYWSTMSNVYYSS
+522 FPSYWSTMSNVFYSS

-547 LKPFSYSN
+547 LKPFSYYN

-602 NSFGLQASAIFSAGK
+602 NSFGLQASAIFSVGK

-651 GGMASVKLCS
+651 GGTASVKLCS

-672 IQSKAIQGV
+672 FQTKAIQGV

-687 FRMNAKLQWSS
+687 FRVDAKLQWSS

-703 GLRINGNN
+703 GVRLNGSN
-711 IFNNKYDTRS
+711 IFNNRFDTHS
-721 VQGNQDYRMKIN
+721 VQGNQDYRM
-733 YSWASVTFAVIY
+733 
-745 KFGGYKEKTV
+745 
-755 KEVDTSRMGH
+755 

>member
-1 MFRVTEC
+1 MVNKIFLLGL
-8 TFRVTECTFR
+8 FL
-18 DTEWPFRDTEWRFI
+18 
-32 INIKQN
+32 
-38 YLSQNKSDVCTCFY
+38 LSVANVKAQT
-52 INFSYICGDY
+52 
-62 IQNKKLIKMNKFF
+62 
-75 LTSLLVAA
+75 LTQ
-83 AITAN
+83 T
-88 AQDNTTKD
+88 D
-96 SLTMETMMHNIP
+96 SLTMETMLHNLP

-123 GMLSYNM
+123 GMLLYNM

-146 TRIPGVSN
+146 TRIPGVSD
-154 ATGNISFSGNEVT
+154 ATGSISFSGNEVT

-177 TQEQLAERLKA
+177 TQEQLTERLKA
-188 MPATQLAKAEVMLSA
+188 MPAAQLAKAEVMLSA

-230 IIGGLVQTKYAKG
+230 VIGGMKQSKYAKG

-250 MQRGKFGLDAQYKL
+250 LQRGKFGLDAQYKY

-274 RIANHPLGNNRI
+274 RIANHPLGNNRVY
-286 HYNDETG
+286 YNDETG
-293 QKSFGITHDYRLGM
+293 QKSFGITHNYRLGM

-318 VAYTGQ
+318 VAYTGH
-324 WDKTNSNSR
+324 WDKRCSNSN

-341 MHRDSHEYLHNVD
+341 MHHDSHEYLHNVD
-354 VNYALP
+354 VNYSLP
-360 FGLTLSGSYTYY
+360 FGLTLNGSYTYY
-372 RTPQQQALDGTIT
+372 RTPQQQALDGTMHT
-385 TENKNETERNLT
+385 DESMSETERNLT

-403 INKWMFTADQTHSL
+403 INKWMFTADQTHLL

-453 SVDLNERIWNIYAGF
+453 SVDLNERIWNLYAGF

-473 KAISLEASVAAEQYH
+473 KVLSLEASVAAEQYH

-522 FPSYWSTMSNVYYSS
+522 FPSYWSTMSNVFYSS
-537 TYTEIHGNPD
+537 TYSEIHGNPD
-547 LKPFSYSN
+547 LKPFAYYN

-577 YSVQLPYQTTD
+577 YFVQLPYQTTE

-602 NSFGLQASAIFSAGK
+602 NSYGLQASVIFNAGK

-628 YKHDKSSHFFDL
+628 YKHDKSSNFFDL
-640 PFNRKKLSVRL
+640 PFNRKKFSVIL
-651 GGMASVKLCS
+651 GGTASVKLCN

-672 IQSKAIQGV
+672 YQTKAIQGV

-698 HDGRW
+698 HDGKW
-703 GLRINGNN
+703 GLRLNGSN
-711 IFNNKYDTRS
+711 IFNNLYDTRS

-733 YSWASVTFAVIY
+733 YNWASVTFAVIY
-745 KFGGYKEKTV
+745 KFGGYKEKNV
-755 KEVDTSRMGH
+755 KAVDTSRMGH

>member
-1 MFRVTEC
+1 MNRLF
-8 TFRVTECTFR
+8 
-18 DTEWPFRDTEWRFI
+18 FI
-32 INIKQN
+32 G
-38 YLSQNKSDVCTCFY
+38 V
-52 INFSYICGDY
+52 
-62 IQNKKLIKMNKFF
+62 
-75 LTSLLVAA
+75 LVAS

-88 AQDNTTKD
+88 AQGNAQKD
-96 SLTMETMMHNIP
+96 SLTMESMMHNLP

-146 TRIPGVSN
+146 TRIPGVSD
-154 ATGNISFSGNEVT
+154 ATGSISFSGNEVT

-177 TQEQLAERLKA
+177 TQEQLTERLKA
-188 MPATQLAKAEVMLSA
+188 MPAAQLSKAEVMLSA

-216 VTKDYAGTNQLSGQ
+216 VTKDYDGTNQLSGQ
-230 IIGGLVQTKYAKG
+230 IIGGMRQNKYANE
-243 FGDLYLS
+243 FGNLYLS
-250 MQRGKFGLDAQYKL
+250 LQRGKFGLDAQYKY

-324 WDKTNSNSR
+324 WDKTSSNSR

-443 DGSVLPDGTS
+443 DGTILPDGTS
-453 SVDLNERIWNIYAGF
+453 SVDNNERIWNVYAGF

-473 KAISLEASVAAEQYH
+473 KALSLEASVAAEQYH

-522 FPSYWSTMSNVYYSS
+522 FPSYWSTMSNVFYSS

-547 LKPFSYSN
+547 LKPFSYYN

-568 MAFASLKPD
+568 MAFANLKPD
-577 YSVQLPYQTTD
+577 YFVQLPYQTTD

-628 YKHDKSSHFFDL
+628 YKHDKSRNFFDL
-640 PFNRKKLSVRL
+640 PFDRKKLSVIL
-651 GGMASVKLCS
+651 GGTASVKLCS

-672 IQSKAIQGV
+672 YQTKAIQGV

-687 FRMNAKLQWSS
+687 FSMDAKLQWSS
-698 HDGRW
+698 HDGKW
-703 GLRINGNN
+703 GVRLNGSN
-711 IFNNKYDTRS
+711 IFNNRFDTRS
-721 VQGNQDYRMKIN
+721 VQGNQDYCMKVN
-733 YSWASVTFAVIY
+733 YNWSSFTFAVIY

>member
-1 MFRVTEC
+1 MVNKIFLLGL
-8 TFRVTECTFR
+8 FL
-18 DTEWPFRDTEWRFI
+18 
-32 INIKQN
+32 
-38 YLSQNKSDVCTCFY
+38 LSVANVKAQT
-52 INFSYICGDY
+52 
-62 IQNKKLIKMNKFF
+62 
-75 LTSLLVAA
+75 LTQ
-83 AITAN
+83 T
-88 AQDNTTKD
+88 D
-96 SLTMETMMHNIP
+96 SLTMETMLHNLP

-146 TRIPGVSN
+146 TRIPGVSD
-154 ATGNISFSGNEVT
+154 ATGSISFSGNEVT

-177 TQEQLAERLKA
+177 TQEQLTERLKA
-188 MPATQLAKAEVMLSA
+188 MPAAQLAKAEVMLSA

-230 IIGGLVQTKYAKG
+230 VIGGMKQSKYAKG

-250 MQRGKFGLDAQYKL
+250 LQRGKFGLDAQYKY

-274 RIANHPLGNNRI
+274 RIANHPLGNNRVY
-286 HYNDETG
+286 YNDETG

-307 NYAFS
+307 NYAFG

-318 VAYTGQ
+318 VAYTGH
-324 WDKTNSNSR
+324 WDKTCSNSN

-341 MHRDSHEYLHNVD
+341 MHHDSHEYLHNVD
-354 VNYALP
+354 VNYSLP
-360 FGLTLSGSYTYY
+360 FGLTLNGSYTYY
-372 RTPQQQALDGTIT
+372 RTPQQQALDGTMHT
-385 TENKNETERNLT
+385 DESMSETERNLT

-443 DGSVLPDGTS
+443 DGTIQPNGTS
-453 SVDLNERIWNIYAGF
+453 SVDNNERIWNIYAGF

-473 KAISLEASVAAEQYH
+473 KAISVEASVAAEQYH

-498 PTLNALWNVNDNHLL
+498 PTLNALWNVNDNHLI

-522 FPSYWSTMSNVYYSS
+522 FPSYWSTMSNVFYSS
-537 TYTEIHGNPD
+537 TYSEIHGNPD
-547 LKPFSYSN
+547 LKPFSYYN

-577 YSVQLPYQTTD
+577 YFVQLPYQTTE

-602 NSFGLQASAIFSAGK
+602 NSYGLQASVIFNAGK

-628 YKHDKSSHFFDL
+628 YKHDKSSNFFDL
-640 PFNRKKLSVRL
+640 PFNRKKLSVIL
-651 GGMASVKLCS
+651 GGTASVKLCN

-672 IQSKAIQGV
+672 FQSKAIQGV
-681 YDISPI
+681 YGISPV

-698 HDGRW
+698 HDGKW
-703 GLRINGNN
+703 GLRLNGSN
-711 IFNNKYDTRS
+711 IFNNLYDTRS

-733 YSWASVTFAVIY
+733 YNWASVTFAVIY
-745 KFGGYKEKTV
+745 KFGGYKEKNV
-755 KEVDTSRMGH
+755 KAVDTSRMGH

>member
-1 MFRVTEC
+1 MSRVL
-8 TFRVTECTFR
+8 FMGIFVA
-18 DTEWPFRDTEWRFI
+18 
-32 INIKQN
+32 
-38 YLSQNKSDVCTCFY
+38 
-52 INFSYICGDY
+52 
-62 IQNKKLIKMNKFF
+62 
-75 LTSLLVAA
+75 LT
-83 AITAN
+83 ITAN
-88 AQDNTTKD
+88 AQDDIPKD
-96 SLTMETMMHNIP
+96 SLTMEWNSMFRNLP
-108 EVMVKG
+108 EVMIKG

-146 TRIPGVSN
+146 TRIPGVSD
-154 ATGNISFSGNEVT
+154 ATGNISFLGNEVT
-167 LIINGQATTL
+167 LIVNGQATTL
-177 TQEQLAERLKA
+177 TQEQLTERLKA
-188 MPATQLAKAEVMLSA
+188 MPAAQLAKAEVMLSA

-230 IIGGLVQTKYAKG
+230 VIGGMKQSKYAKG

-250 MQRGKFGLDAQYKL
+250 LQRGKFGLDAQYKY

-274 RIANHPLGNNRI
+274 RIANHPLGNNRVY
-286 HYNDETG
+286 YNDETG
-293 QKSFGITHDYRLGM
+293 QKSFGITHNYRLGM

-318 VAYTGQ
+318 VAYTGH
-324 WDKTNSNSR
+324 WDKRCSNSN

-341 MHRDSHEYLHNVD
+341 MHHDSHEYLHNVD
-354 VNYALP
+354 VNYSLP
-360 FGLTLSGSYTYY
+360 FGLTLNGSYTYY
-372 RTPQQQALDGTIT
+372 RTPQQQALDGTMHT
-385 TENKNETERNLT
+385 DDSMLETERNLT

-443 DGSVLPDGTS
+443 DGTIQPNGTS
-453 SVDLNERIWNIYAGF
+453 SVDNNERIWNIYAGF

-473 KAISLEASVAAEQYH
+473 KAISVEASVAAEQYH

-522 FPSYWSTMSNVYYSS
+522 FPSYWSTMSNVFYSS
-537 TYTEIHGNPD
+537 TYSEIHGNPA
-547 LKPFSYSN
+547 LKPFSYYN

-577 YSVQLPYQTTD
+577 YFVQLPYQTTE

-602 NSFGLQASAIFSAGK
+602 NSYGLQASVIFNAGK

-628 YKHDKSSHFFDL
+628 YKHEKSSNFFDL
-640 PFNRKKLSVRL
+640 PFNRKKLSVIL
-651 GGMASVKLCS
+651 GGTASVKLCN

-672 IQSKAIQGV
+672 FQSKAIQGV
-681 YDISPI
+681 YDVSPI
-687 FRMNAKLQWSS
+687 FKMNAKLQWTS
-698 HDGRW
+698 HDGKW
-703 GLRINGNN
+703 GLRLNGSN
-711 IFNNKYDTRS
+711 IFNNLYDTRS
-721 VQGNQDYRMKIN
+721 VQGNQDYHMKIN
-733 YSWASVTFAVIY
+733 YNWASVTFAVIY
-745 KFGGYKEKTV
+745 KFGGYKEKKV

>member
-1 MFRVTEC
+1 MVNKIFLLGL
-8 TFRVTECTFR
+8 FL
-18 DTEWPFRDTEWRFI
+18 
-32 INIKQN
+32 
-38 YLSQNKSDVCTCFY
+38 LSVANVKAQT
-52 INFSYICGDY
+52 
-62 IQNKKLIKMNKFF
+62 
-75 LTSLLVAA
+75 LTQ
-83 AITAN
+83 T
-88 AQDNTTKD
+88 D
-96 SLTMETMMHNIP
+96 SLTMETMLHNLP

-146 TRIPGVSN
+146 TRIPGVSD
-154 ATGNISFSGNEVT
+154 ATGSISFSGNEVT

-177 TQEQLAERLKA
+177 TQEQLTERLKA
-188 MPATQLAKAEVMLSA
+188 MPAAQLAKAEVMLSA

-230 IIGGLVQTKYAKG
+230 VIGGMKQSKYAKG

-250 MQRGKFGLDAQYKL
+250 LQRGKFGLDAQYKY

-274 RIANHPLGNNRI
+274 RIANHPLGNNRVY
-286 HYNDETG
+286 YNDETG
-293 QKSFGITHDYRLGM
+293 QKSFGITHNYRLGM

-318 VAYTGQ
+318 VAYTGH
-324 WDKTNSNSR
+324 WDKRCSNSN

-341 MHRDSHEYLHNVD
+341 MHHDSHEYLHNVD
-354 VNYALP
+354 VNYSLP
-360 FGLTLSGSYTYY
+360 FGLTLNGSYTYY
-372 RTPQQQALDGTIT
+372 RTPQQQALDGTMHT
-385 TENKNETERNLT
+385 DESMSETERNLT

-453 SVDLNERIWNIYAGF
+453 SVDNNERIWNIYAGF

-473 KAISLEASVAAEQYH
+473 KSISLEASVAAEQYH
-488 SPIWDKWRVY
+488 SPIWDKWRMY

-522 FPSYWSTMSNVYYSS
+522 FPSYWSTMSNVFYSS

-547 LKPFSYSN
+547 LKPFSYYN

-577 YSVQLPYQTTD
+577 YFVQLPYQTTE

-602 NSFGLQASAIFSAGK
+602 NSYGLQASVIFNAGK

-628 YKHDKSSHFFDL
+628 YKHDKSSNFFDL
-640 PFNRKKLSVRL
+640 PFNRKKFSVIL
-651 GGMASVKLCS
+651 GGTASVKLCN

-672 IQSKAIQGV
+672 YQTKAIQGV

-698 HDGRW
+698 HDGKW
-703 GLRINGNN
+703 GLRLNGSN
-711 IFNNKYDTRS
+711 IFNNLYDTRS

-733 YSWASVTFAVIY
+733 YNWASVTFAVIY
-745 KFGGYKEKTV
+745 KFGGYKEKNV
-755 KEVDTSRMGH
+755 KAVDTSRMGH

>member
-1 MFRVTEC
+1 MSRILFMGIFVA
-8 TFRVTECTFR
+8 
-18 DTEWPFRDTEWRFI
+18 
-32 INIKQN
+32 
-38 YLSQNKSDVCTCFY
+38 
-52 INFSYICGDY
+52 
-62 IQNKKLIKMNKFF
+62 
-75 LTSLLVAA
+75 LT
-83 AITAN
+83 ITAN
-88 AQDNTTKD
+88 AQDDMPKD
-96 SLTMETMMHNIP
+96 SLTMEWNSMFRNLP
-108 EVMVKG
+108 EVMIKG

-146 TRIPGVSN
+146 TRIPGVSD
-154 ATGNISFSGNEVT
+154 ATGSISFSGNEVT

-177 TQEQLAERLKA
+177 TQEQLTERLKA
-188 MPATQLAKAEVMLSA
+188 MPAAQLAKAEVMLSA

-230 IIGGLVQTKYAKG
+230 VIGGMKQSKYAKG

-250 MQRGKFGLDAQYKL
+250 LQRGKFGLDAQYKY

-274 RIANHPLGNNRI
+274 RKANHPLGNNRI

-307 NYAFS
+307 NYTFS
-312 KNHRLD
+312 KNNRLD

-417 AHGWGLSYG
+417 SHGWGLSYG

-498 PTLNALWNVNDNHLL
+498 PTLNALWNVNGNHLL

-522 FPSYWSTMSNVYYSS
+522 FPSYWSTMSNVFYSS

-547 LKPFSYSN
+547 LKPFSYYN

-588 RMAVIMKETNFDYS
+588 RMAVIMKETNFDFS

-617 WLNGNVFAVGT
+617 WLNGNVFVMGT
-628 YKHDKSSHFFDL
+628 YKHDKSDHFFDL
-640 PFNRKKLSVRL
+640 PFDRKKLSVVL
-651 GGMASVKLCS
+651 GGTASVKLCS

-672 IQSKAIQGV
+672 YQTKAIQGV

-703 GLRINGNN
+703 GLRLNGNN

-733 YSWASVTFAVIY
+733 YNWASVTFAVIY
-745 KFGGYKEKTV
+745 KFGGYKEKSI
-755 KEVDTSRMGH
+755 KKVDTSRMGH

>member
-1 MFRVTEC
+1 MDNKVFLLGLFLLSVANVKAQTQ
-8 TFRVTECTFR
+8 T
-18 DTEWPFRDTEWRFI
+18 
-32 INIKQN
+32 QN
-38 YLSQNKSDVCTCFY
+38 
-52 INFSYICGDY
+52 
-62 IQNKKLIKMNKFF
+62 
-75 LTSLLVAA
+75 
-83 AITAN
+83 
-88 AQDNTTKD
+88 D
-96 SLTMETMMHNIP
+96 SLTMENMMHNLP
-108 EVMVKG
+108 EIMVKG

-130 PLLLKQL
+130 PLLIKQL

-146 TRIPGVSN
+146 THIPGVSD
-154 ATGNISFSGNEVT
+154 ATGSISFSGNEVT

-188 MPATQLAKAEVMLSA
+188 MPAAQLAKAEVMLSA

-230 IIGGLVQTKYAKG
+230 IIGGMRQNKYANECG
-243 FGDLYLS
+243 NLYLS
-250 MQRGKFGLDAQYKL
+250 LQRGKFGLDAQYKY

-274 RIANHPLGNNRI
+274 RIANHPLDNNRVY
-286 HYNDETG
+286 YNDETG

-318 VAYTGQ
+318 VAYTGH
-324 WDKTNSNSR
+324 WDKTCSNSN

-341 MHRDSHEYLHNVD
+341 MHHDSHEYLHNVD
-354 VNYALP
+354 VNYSLP
-360 FGLTLSGSYTYY
+360 FGLTLNGSYTYY
-372 RTPQQQALDGTIT
+372 RTPQQQALDGTMHT
-385 TENKNETERNLT
+385 DESMSETERNLT

-443 DGSVLPDGTS
+443 DGTILPDGTS
-453 SVDLNERIWNIYAGF
+453 SVDNNERIWNIYAGF

-488 SPIWDKWRVY
+488 SPVWDKWRVY

-522 FPSYWSTMSNVYYSS
+522 FPSYWSTMSNVFYSS

-547 LKPFSYSN
+547 LKPFSYYN
-555 VNLMWQIKRRYTL
+555 VNLMWQIKRCYTL

-577 YSVQLPYQTTD
+577 YFVQLPYQTTD

-602 NSFGLQASAIFSAGK
+602 NSYGLQASAIFRAGK

-628 YKHDKSSHFFDL
+628 YKHDKSCNFFDL
-640 PFNRKKLSVRL
+640 PFDRKKLSVIL
-651 GGMASVKLCS
+651 GGTASVKLSS

-672 IQSKAIQGV
+672 YQTKAIQGV
-681 YDISPI
+681 YDISPV
-687 FRMNAKLQWSS
+687 FRMDAKLQWSS
-698 HDGRW
+698 HDGKW
-703 GLRINGNN
+703 GVRLNGSN
-711 IFNNKYDTRS
+711 IFNNRFDTRS

-733 YSWASVTFAVIY
+733 YNWASVTFAVIY
-745 KFGGYKEKTV
+745 KFGGYKEKNV
-755 KEVDTSRMGH
+755 KAVDTSRMGH

>member
-1 MFRVTEC
+1 MVNKIFLLGL
-8 TFRVTECTFR
+8 FL
-18 DTEWPFRDTEWRFI
+18 
-32 INIKQN
+32 
-38 YLSQNKSDVCTCFY
+38 LSVANVKAQT
-52 INFSYICGDY
+52 
-62 IQNKKLIKMNKFF
+62 
-75 LTSLLVAA
+75 LTH
-83 AITAN
+83 T
-88 AQDNTTKD
+88 D
-96 SLTMETMMHNIP
+96 SLTMENMMHNLP

-123 GMLSYNM
+123 GKLSYNM

-146 TRIPGVSN
+146 TRIPGISD
-154 ATGNISFSGNEVT
+154 ATGSISFSGNEVT
-167 LIINGQATTL
+167 LIVNGQATTL
-177 TQEQLAERLKA
+177 TQEQLTERLKA
-188 MPATQLAKAEVMLSA
+188 MPAAQLAKAEVMLSA

-230 IIGGLVQTKYAKG
+230 VIGGMKQSKYAKG

-250 MQRGKFGLDAQYKL
+250 LQRGKFGLDAQYKY

-274 RIANHPLGNNRI
+274 RIANHPLGNNRVY
-286 HYNDETG
+286 YNDETG
-293 QKSFGITHDYRLGM
+293 QKSFGITHNYRLGM

-318 VAYTGQ
+318 VAYTGH
-324 WDKTNSNSR
+324 WDKRCSNSN

-341 MHRDSHEYLHNVD
+341 MHHDSHEYLHNVD
-354 VNYALP
+354 VNYSLP
-360 FGLTLSGSYTYY
+360 FGLTLNGSYTYY
-372 RTPQQQALDGTIT
+372 RTPQQQALDGTMHT
-385 TENKNETERNLT
+385 DESMSETERNLT

-403 INKWMFTADQTHSL
+403 INKWMFTADQTHLL

-443 DGSVLPDGTS
+443 DGTIQPNGTS
-453 SVDLNERIWNIYAGF
+453 SVDNNERIWNIYAGF

-473 KAISLEASVAAEQYH
+473 KVLSLEASVAAEQYH
-488 SPIWDKWRVY
+488 SPIWDKWRIY
-498 PTLNALWNVNDNHLL
+498 PTLNALWHVNDNHLL

-522 FPSYWSTMSNVYYSS
+522 FPSYWSTMSNVFYSS
-537 TYTEIHGNPD
+537 TYSEIHGNPD
-547 LKPFSYSN
+547 LKPYSYYN

-588 RMAVIMKETNFDYS
+588 RMAVIMKETNFNYE
-602 NSFGLQASAIFSAGK
+602 NSFGLQASAMFSAGK
-617 WLNGNVFAVGT
+617 WLNGNVFAVGI
-628 YKHDKSSHFFDL
+628 YKHDKSDYFFDL
-640 PFNRKKLSVRL
+640 PFNRKKLTAVL
-651 GGMASVKLCS
+651 GGTASIKFCH

-672 IQSKAIQGV
+672 FQSKAIQGV
-681 YDISPI
+681 YDVSPI
-687 FRMNAKLQWSS
+687 FKMNAKIQWTS
-698 HDGRW
+698 HDGKW
-703 GLRINGNN
+703 GLRLNGSN
-711 IFNNKYDTRS
+711 IFNNLYDTRS

-733 YSWASVTFAVIY
+733 YNWASVTLGVIY
-745 KFGGYKEKTV
+745 KFGGYKEKKV

>member
-1 MFRVTEC
+1 MANKIFLLGL
-8 TFRVTECTFR
+8 FL
-18 DTEWPFRDTEWRFI
+18 
-32 INIKQN
+32 
-38 YLSQNKSDVCTCFY
+38 LSVANVKAQT
-52 INFSYICGDY
+52 
-62 IQNKKLIKMNKFF
+62 
-75 LTSLLVAA
+75 LTQ
-83 AITAN
+83 T
-88 AQDNTTKD
+88 D
-96 SLTMETMMHNIP
+96 SLTMETMLHNLP

-146 TRIPGVSN
+146 TRIPGVSD
-154 ATGNISFSGNEVT
+154 ATGSISFSGNEVT

-177 TQEQLAERLKA
+177 TQEQLTERLKA
-188 MPATQLAKAEVMLSA
+188 MPAAQLAKAEVMLSA

-230 IIGGLVQTKYAKG
+230 IIGGFEQNKYAKG

-250 MQRGKFGLDAQYKL
+250 LQRGKFGLDAQYKY

-274 RIANHPLGNNRI
+274 LIANHPLGNNRVY
-286 HYNDETG
+286 YNDETG

-324 WDKTNSNSR
+324 WDKTSSNNH

-341 MHRDSHEYLHNVD
+341 MHLDSHEYLHNVE
-354 VNYALP
+354 VNYSLP
-360 FGLTLSGSYTYY
+360 FGLTLNGSYTYY
-372 RTPQQQALDGTIT
+372 RTPQQQALDGTMHT
-385 TENKNETERNLT
+385 DESMPETERNLT

-443 DGSVLPDGTS
+443 DGTILPDGTS
-453 SVDLNERIWNIYAGF
+453 SVDNNERIWNIYAGF

-473 KAISLEASVAAEQYH
+473 KAFSLEASVAAEQYH

-522 FPSYWSTMSNVYYSS
+522 FPSYWSTMSNVFYSS
-537 TYTEIHGNPD
+537 TYSEIHGNPD
-547 LKPFSYSN
+547 LKPYSYYN

-577 YSVQLPYQTTD
+577 YFVQLPYQTTD
-588 RMAVIMKETNFDYS
+588 RIAVIMKETNFDFS
-602 NSFGLQASAIFSAGK
+602 NSYGLQASVIFNAGK

-628 YKHDKSSHFFDL
+628 YKHDKSSNFFDL
-640 PFNRKKLSVRL
+640 PFNRKKLSVIL
-651 GGMASVKLCS
+651 GGTASVKLCN

-672 IQSKAIQGV
+672 FQSKAIQGV

-698 HDGRW
+698 HDGKW
-703 GLRINGNN
+703 GLRLNGSN
-711 IFNNKYDTRS
+711 IFNNLYDTRS

-733 YSWASVTFAVIY
+733 YNWASVTFAVIY
-745 KFGGYKEKTV
+745 KFGGYKEKNV
-755 KEVDTSRMGH
+755 KAVDTSRMGH

>member
-1 MFRVTEC
+1 MA
-8 TFRVTECTFR
+8 
-18 DTEWPFRDTEWRFI
+18 
-32 INIKQN
+32 
-38 YLSQNKSDVCTCFY
+38 NK
-52 INFSYICGDY
+52 I
-62 IQNKKLIKMNKFF
+62 FF
-75 LTSLLVAA
+75 LGLFLLSVA
-83 AITAN
+83 N
-88 AQDNTTKD
+88 VKAQTLTQTD
-96 SLTMETMMHNIP
+96 SLTMETMLHNLP

-146 TRIPGVSN
+146 TRIPGVSD
-154 ATGNISFSGNEVT
+154 ATGSISFSGNEVT

-177 TQEQLAERLKA
+177 TQEQLTERLKA
-188 MPATQLAKAEVMLSA
+188 MPAAQLSKTEVMLSA

-230 IIGGLVQTKYAKG
+230 IIGGMRQNKYANE
-243 FGDLYLS
+243 FGNLYLS
-250 MQRGKFGLDAQYKL
+250 LQRDKFGLDAQYKY

-274 RIANHPLGNNRI
+274 RIANHPLGNYRI

-307 NYAFS
+307 NYTFS
-312 KNHRLD
+312 KNNRLD

-443 DGSVLPDGTS
+443 DGSVLPNGTS
-453 SVDLNERIWNIYAGF
+453 SVDNNERIWNIYAGF

-522 FPSYWSTMSNVYYSS
+522 FPSYWSTMSNVFYSS

-547 LKPFSYSN
+547 LKPFSYYI

-602 NSFGLQASAIFSAGK
+602 NSFGLQASVIFSAGK

-628 YKHDKSSHFFDL
+628 YKHDKSSYFFDL
-640 PFNRKKLSVRL
+640 PFNRKKLSVIL
-651 GGMASVKLCS
+651 GGTASVKLCQ

-672 IQSKAIQGV
+672 YQTKAIQGV

-698 HDGRW
+698 HDGKW
-703 GLRINGNN
+703 GLRLNGNN
-711 IFNNKYDTRS
+711 IFNNLYDTRS

-733 YSWASVTFAVIY
+733 YNWASVTFAVIY

>member
-1 MFRVTEC
+1 MANKIFLLGL
-8 TFRVTECTFR
+8 FL
-18 DTEWPFRDTEWRFI
+18 
-32 INIKQN
+32 
-38 YLSQNKSDVCTCFY
+38 LS
-52 INFSYICGDY
+52 
-62 IQNKKLIKMNKFF
+62 
-75 LTSLLVAA
+75 VA
-83 AITAN
+83 N
-88 AQDNTTKD
+88 VKAQTRTQTD
-96 SLTMETMMHNIP
+96 SLTMETMLHNLP

-114 SRPIVKAER
+114 TRPIVKAER

-146 TRIPGVSN
+146 TRIPGVSD
-154 ATGNISFSGNEVT
+154 ATGSISFSGNEVT

-177 TQEQLAERLKA
+177 TQEQLTERLKA
-188 MPATQLAKAEVMLSA
+188 MPAAQLSKAEVMLSA

-230 IIGGLVQTKYAKG
+230 IIGGMRQNKYANE
-243 FGDLYLS
+243 FGNLYLS
-250 MQRGKFGLDAQYKL
+250 LQRDKFGLDAQYKY

-307 NYAFS
+307 NYTFS
-312 KNHRLD
+312 KNNRLD

-417 AHGWGLSYG
+417 SHGWGLSYG
-426 VKGQFTS
+426 VKGQFTN

-468 SKQIN
+468 SKQIS

-522 FPSYWSTMSNVYYSS
+522 FPSYWSTMSNVFYSS

-547 LKPFSYSN
+547 LKPFSYYN

-577 YSVQLPYQTTD
+577 YSVQLPYQPTD
-588 RMAVIMKETNFDYS
+588 RMAVILKETNFNYE

-617 WLNGNVFAVGT
+617 WLNGNVFAVGI
-628 YKHDKSSHFFDL
+628 YKHAKSDHFFDL
-640 PFNRKKLSVRL
+640 PFNRKKLTAAL
-651 GGMASVKLCS
+651 GGTASIKLCS

-672 IQSKAIQGV
+672 FQSKVIQGV
-681 YDISPI
+681 YDVSPI
-687 FRMNAKLQWSS
+687 FRMNAKLQWTS
-698 HDGRW
+698 HDGKW
-703 GLRINGNN
+703 GLRINGSN
-711 IFNNKYDTRS
+711 IFNNKADTRS

-733 YSWASVTFAVIY
+733 NNWATATFAVIY
-745 KFGGYKEKTV
+745 KFGGYKEKKV
-755 KEVDTSRMGH
+755 KAVDTSRMGH

>member
-1 MFRVTEC
+1 MANKIFLLGL
-8 TFRVTECTFR
+8 FL
-18 DTEWPFRDTEWRFI
+18 
-32 INIKQN
+32 
-38 YLSQNKSDVCTCFY
+38 LSVANVKAQT
-52 INFSYICGDY
+52 
-62 IQNKKLIKMNKFF
+62 
-75 LTSLLVAA
+75 LTQ
-83 AITAN
+83 T
-88 AQDNTTKD
+88 D
-96 SLTMETMMHNIP
+96 SLTMETMLHNLP

-146 TRIPGVSN
+146 TRIPGVSD
-154 ATGNISFSGNEVT
+154 ATGSISFSGNEVT

-177 TQEQLAERLKA
+177 TQEQLTERLKA
-188 MPATQLAKAEVMLSA
+188 MPAAQLAKAEVMLSA

-230 IIGGLVQTKYAKG
+230 IIGGMRQNKYANE
-243 FGDLYLS
+243 FGNLYLS
-250 MQRGKFGLDAQYKL
+250 LQRGKFGLDAQYKY

-274 RIANHPLGNNRI
+274 RIANHPLGNNRVY
-286 HYNDETG
+286 YNDETG
-293 QKSFGITHDYRLGM
+293 QKSFGITHNYRLGM

-318 VAYTGQ
+318 VAYTGH
-324 WDKTNSNSR
+324 WDKRCSNSN

-341 MHRDSHEYLHNVD
+341 MHHDSHEYLHNVD
-354 VNYALP
+354 VNYSLP
-360 FGLTLSGSYTYY
+360 FGLTLNGSYTYY
-372 RTPQQQALDGTIT
+372 RTPQQQALDGTMHT
-385 TENKNETERNLT
+385 DESMSETERNLT

-403 INKWMFTADQTHSL
+403 INKWMFTADQTHLL

-433 NKSYQTTIDK
+433 NKSYQTTINK

-453 SVDLNERIWNIYAGF
+453 SVDLNERIWNLYAGF

-473 KAISLEASVAAEQYH
+473 KALSLEASVAAEQYH

-522 FPSYWSTMSNVYYSS
+522 FPSYWSTMSNVFYSS
-537 TYTEIHGNPD
+537 TYSEIHGNPD
-547 LKPFSYSN
+547 LKPFAYYN

-577 YSVQLPYQTTD
+577 YFVQLPYQTTE

-602 NSFGLQASAIFSAGK
+602 NSYGLQASVIFNAGK
-617 WLNGNVFAVGT
+617 WLNGNVFAVGI
-628 YKHDKSSHFFDL
+628 YKHDKSDYFFDL
-640 PFNRKKLSVRL
+640 PFNRKKLTATL
-651 GGMASVKLCS
+651 GGTASIKLCQ

-672 IQSKAIQGV
+672 YQTKAIQGV

-698 HDGRW
+698 HDGKW
-703 GLRINGNN
+703 GLRLNGSN
-711 IFNNKYDTRS
+711 IFNNLYDTRS

-733 YSWASVTFAVIY
+733 YNWASVTFAVIY
-745 KFGGYKEKTV
+745 KFGGYKEKNV
-755 KEVDTSRMGH
+755 KAVDTSRMGH

>member
-1 MFRVTEC
+1 MVNKIFLLGL
-8 TFRVTECTFR
+8 FL
-18 DTEWPFRDTEWRFI
+18 
-32 INIKQN
+32 
-38 YLSQNKSDVCTCFY
+38 LSVANVKAQT
-52 INFSYICGDY
+52 
-62 IQNKKLIKMNKFF
+62 
-75 LTSLLVAA
+75 LTQ
-83 AITAN
+83 T
-88 AQDNTTKD
+88 D
-96 SLTMETMMHNIP
+96 SLTMETMLHNLP

-146 TRIPGVSN
+146 TRIPGVSD
-154 ATGNISFSGNEVT
+154 ATGSISFSGNEVT

-177 TQEQLAERLKA
+177 TQEQLTERLKA
-188 MPATQLAKAEVMLSA
+188 MPAAQLAKAEVMLSA

-230 IIGGLVQTKYAKG
+230 VIGGMKQSKYAKG

-250 MQRGKFGLDAQYKL
+250 LQRGKFGLDAQYKY

-274 RIANHPLGNNRI
+274 RIANHPLGNNRVY
-286 HYNDETG
+286 YNDETG
-293 QKSFGITHDYRLGM
+293 QKSFGITHNYRLGM

-318 VAYTGQ
+318 VAYTGH
-324 WDKTNSNSR
+324 WDKRCSNSN

-341 MHRDSHEYLHNVD
+341 MHHDSHEYLHNVD
-354 VNYALP
+354 VNYSLP
-360 FGLTLSGSYTYY
+360 FGLTLNGSYTYY
-372 RTPQQQALDGTIT
+372 RTPQQQALDGTMHT
-385 TENKNETERNLT
+385 DESMLETERNLT

-453 SVDLNERIWNIYAGF
+453 SVDLNERIWNLYAGF

-473 KAISLEASVAAEQYH
+473 KALSLEASVAAEQYH

-522 FPSYWSTMSNVYYSS
+522 FPSYWSTMSNVFYSS
-537 TYTEIHGNPD
+537 TYSEIHGNPD
-547 LKPFSYSN
+547 LKPFAYYN

-577 YSVQLPYQTTD
+577 YFVQLPYQTTE

-602 NSFGLQASAIFSAGK
+602 NSYGLQASVIFNAGK

-628 YKHDKSSHFFDL
+628 YKHDKSSNFFDL
-640 PFNRKKLSVRL
+640 PFNRKKLSVIL
-651 GGMASVKLCS
+651 GGTASVKLCN

-672 IQSKAIQGV
+672 YQTKAIQGV

-698 HDGRW
+698 HDGKW
-703 GLRINGNN
+703 GLRLNGSN
-711 IFNNKYDTRS
+711 IFNNLYDTRS

-733 YSWASVTFAVIY
+733 YNWASVTFAVIY
-745 KFGGYKEKTV
+745 KFGGYKEKNV
-755 KEVDTSRMGH
+755 KAVDTSRMGH